1 MPASL
6 GLLAA
11 AIPFARA
18 SHGHS
23 TNHAIQPHL
32 PEARAVRS
40 RVYAE
45 NVTVRIEHHAQSARA
60 HGRLRSSRNVL
71 NLASADEPLPQSAG
85 SELQD
90 NVPIVFAVLT
100 GKEHHDDRAAAAK
113 QTWCAGINACIFFS
127 DAPSATLPTIAISFD
142 GLPSLTEY
150 ERAQLRYLP
159 VLDYMRELMTS
170 DMKFGKTKWL
180 VMVDDDTFVFHRNL
194 ASNLAL
200 TDSSTPIYTGD
211 VIPEA
216 WLPVDR
222 DGSGNE
228 LGVSSNTLF
237 VNGGGGSV
245 FSRAAVEQMNTEACV
260 NRSFPGNDW
269 WRWQSDWMIGA
280 CAFDVGI
287 VPLQQPHGRYNQF
300 ACTAENVQF
309 CDNTEV
315 AEYEWPATLH
325 PVRRFA
331 QMKHLDA
338 FYANSSSRGVP
349 IVRIRRLQRQG
360 QDSNGNDG
368 LRMDSLF
375 SKSGL
380 ELS

>member
-1 MPASL
+1 M
-6 GLLAA
+6 
-11 AIPFARA
+11 RK
-18 SHGHS
+18 HGHS
-23 TNHAIQPHL
+23 TNHVIQPHL
-32 PEARAVRS
+32 PEARAVVNRE
-40 RVYAE
+40 YAQ
-45 NVTVRIEHHAQSARA
+45 NVTVRIEHAQSARA
-60 HGRLRSSRNVL
+60 LGRLRASKNVL
-71 NLASADEPLPQSAG
+71 NLASAEESLPQPAG

-90 NVPIVFAVLT
+90 DVPIVFAVLT
-100 GKEHHDDRAAAAK
+100 GKEHHSDRAAAAK

-127 DAPSATLPTIAISFD
+127 DTPSVTLPTISISFD

-170 DMKFGKTKWL
+170 GRDMKFGKSKWL
-180 VMVDDDTFVFHRNL
+180 VLVDDDTFVFHRNL

-200 TDSSTPIYTGD
+200 MDASTPIYTGD

-260 NRSFPGNDW
+260 NRSFPGQDW

-300 ACTAENVQF
+300 ACTDVNVQF

-325 PVRRFA
+325 PVRRYA

-349 IVRIRRLQRQG
+349 MVRIRRLQPQG
-360 QDSNGNDG
+360 SDSNANDDG
-368 LRMDSLF
+368 SLRMDNLF
-375 SKSGL
+375 SRSGL